1 MRDIESI
8 FKKAKEVKMTPQ
20 EKNAMYLRVSQHI
33 NTYKYQKSYVPSP
46 YLQNIKSVWN
56 FQGFAKVTA
65 SALIVLLVGAG
76 SLTYASEQTL
86 PGDLLYPIKIH
97 VKEEIEISLAPTTV
111 KKVNIQKERIE
122 KRIEEVKEL
131 QKTGELTEKQTETIK
146 EAFVDQAKELNESF
160 DELQASGQEEIVVA
174 VAEELLP
181 SLVEFK
187 NETTKLE
194 PEQSTTPETETISE
208 VTETENPENTQL
220 VENNTTDTNT
230 ENEISEK
237 IAETFM
243 PVEFQDL
250 TSELSEIV
258 MIETEKI
265 QAQATESLAVIDEK
279 AANEEILVNETAEI
293 PTETETVDPVI
304 VLTKIAKTNEEGVP
318 PTTFGVLSGNIVFE
332 TSEQEI
338 TSSSISAVEIQ
349 ANNLTGKITL
359 DTNCPLGNILN
370 NCNIDTSLYTNR
382 SVIIYNFDKTE
393 VVANLTINTDGTFG
407 INLPTGKYFVDT
419 TVLSPEE
426 EAPLL
431 PLEIEIV
438 QDSTLDI
445 NLKIETN
452 KTKSILQ

>member
-1 MRDIESI
+1 MKDIESI

-20 EKNAMYLRVSQHI
+20 EKNAMRLRLSSYVNNSNQ
-33 NTYKYQKSYVPSP
+33 YKSYVLSP
-46 YLQNIKSVWN
+46 YLQNIKTIWT

-65 SALIVLLVGAG
+65 SALIVLLIGAG

-97 VKEEIEISLAPTTV
+97 VKEEIEVSLAPTTI

-146 EAFVDQAKELNESF
+146 EAFVDQAKELNDSF
-160 DELQASGQEEIVVA
+160 DELQANGQEEIVVA

-187 NETTKLE
+187 NETTKPE
-194 PEQSTTPETETISE
+194 PEQSTNTETTSE
-208 VTETENPENTQL
+208 VTETENPEDTQL

-230 ENEISEK
+230 ENDISEK
-237 IAETFM
+237 TVDTFAFT
-243 PVEFQDL
+243 EFQDL

-279 AANEEILVNETAEI
+279 AAAEETILNEAAEI
-293 PTETETVDPVI
+293 PTETETADPVI
-304 VLTKIAKTNEEGVP
+304 VLTKIAKTNEEGATPV
-318 PTTFGVLSGNIVFE
+318 TFGVLSGNIIFE
-332 TSEQEI
+332 TVEQPTVTSAIETAEI
-338 TSSSISAVEIQ
+338 KE
-349 ANNLTGKITL
+349 NNLTGKITL
-359 DTNCPLGNILN
+359 DINCPLGNILN
-370 NCNIDTSLYTNR
+370 NCNTDTILYTNR
-382 SVIIYNFDKTE
+382 SIIIYSYDKTE
-393 VVANLTINTDGTFG
+393 VVATLAITENGTFG
-407 INLPTGKYFVDT
+407 TNLPLGKYFVDT
-419 TVLSPEE
+419 TVLSEE
-426 EAPLL
+426 EKALTL
-431 PLEIEIV
+431 PLEIELT
-438 QDSTLDI
+438 QDSILNIDI
-445 NLKIETN
+445 KIDTN